1 LPAFVD
7 AKGRAM
13 QRHVQLLRQA
23 GFHVLLFAL
32 FLFLLV
38 WPVLSIPGRGSVA
51 GFFAYLFSIWVAA
64 IIFLGSMSWS
74 LGKNKSDGKEESP
87 KG

>member
-1 LPAFVD
+1 
-7 AKGRAM
+7 M
-13 QRHVQLLRQA
+13 
-23 GFHVLLFAL
+23 FAS

-51 GFFAYLFSIWVAA
+51 GFFAYLLSIWAA
-64 IIFLGSMSWS
+64 MIVLLGAMSWS
-74 LGKNKSDGKEESP
+74 LGRDNLDGGDENP